1 MTFILRSRD
10 RVALDLAPLSSDLV
24 PDSRPC
30 LLRIMPSIPL
40 LLILRIMII
49 PIFIIKKNKTEVN
62 IFELL
67 TMCQELYVLNILCYF
82 TVISIKSPKVGSV
95 GFLDPIPL

>member
-1 MTFILRSRD
+1 
-10 RVALDLAPLSSDLV
+10 
-24 PDSRPC
+24 
-30 LLRIMPSIPL
+30 
-40 LLILRIMII
+40 MII